1 MVKYF
6 SDETE
11 AKEFAERTKGFSNYH
26 FWSSEEKWCVVYDK
40 KQFDLRPFINNCL
53 SDPEFWQRCGI
64 PVKEKYYINKLNMT
78 DEQVHVFYEA
88 MCSLQ
93 QLAKEIE
100 RQ

>member
-11 AKEFAERTKGFSNYH
+11 AKEFAERTKGFSNCY
-26 FWSSEEKWCVVYDK
+26 FWSSEEKWCVVYDE
-40 KQFDLRPFINNCL
+40 KQFDLRPFIKNCL
-53 SDPEFWQRCGI
+53 SDTEFWWACGI
-64 PVKEKYYINKLNMT
+64 PVKEKYYIKKMNMK
-78 DEQVHVFYEA
+78 EEKVNGFYEA
-88 MCSLQ
+88 MYSLQ